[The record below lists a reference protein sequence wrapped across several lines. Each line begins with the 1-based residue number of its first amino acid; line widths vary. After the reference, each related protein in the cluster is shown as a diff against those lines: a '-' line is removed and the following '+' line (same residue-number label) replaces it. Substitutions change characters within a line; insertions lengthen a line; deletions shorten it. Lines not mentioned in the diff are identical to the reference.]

1 MAVTST
7 LSTSDHGTTTTDNSR
22 SSGKSVF
29 VRDHQR
35 VGKYQILAELGR
47 GGAASVCLAV
57 TRGKG
62 DVRKLVVLKALL
74 PELAEEPNA
83 VAAFL
88 DEARLAAQ
96 LNHPNV
102 VQTYEVGTESD
113 RHVIVM
119 EYLEGQSL
127 SRITRIARKSASAL
141 PISYHLRIV
150 AEMLQGLHYAH
161 EVKSYDGRPLKI
173 VHRDVSPQNVIV
185 TYDGQVKILDFGIAK
200 AASSSTH
207 TAAGIMKGK
216 IAYMAPEQMAGTFVD
231 RRADIYSAGCM
242 LWAAATGQKLWQD
255 ATDVQIVRAVVA
267 GRIPS
272 PKTVA
277 PECPD
282 ELERIVMRALQPD
295 PEKRYATALEMQN
308 DLELFSERSG
318 YAVKQRDL
326 GKLVSELF
334 SETRAEFN
342 EGLERELSA
351 LMSCDNL
358 LAGRDTLVDQNI
370 AISEYPPVRETSVSR
385 ETAAVVSGVHHA
397 SDAPTK
403 RRLWLGVV
411 ALLLVGTGAAAFWF
425 ARQSAKEQPQVSTAH
440 TAPSPV
446 TTEASANAVAAK
458 SDATIQFA
466 TTPTS
471 ARITLD
477 GRLLDEGVSSAVLAI
492 GDTSHEVAVEAE
504 GFHRQ
509 VQAFKVSGPT
519 TISIALTPKTERR
532 SGGRR
537 GHGGVVASPTNPA
550 ATGSPA
556 AKAPSES
563 CENPFFVDAQGI
575 KRVRPGCL

>member
-7 LSTSDHGTTTTDNSR
+7 ISTSDHGTTTTDNSR

-74 PELAEEPNA
+74 PELAEEPSA
-83 VAAFL
+83 VSAFL

-127 SRITRIARKSASAL
+127 SRVTRIARKSATAL
-141 PISYHLRIV
+141 PISYHLRII

-161 EVKSYDGRPLKI
+161 DVKSYDGRPLKI

-295 PEKRYATALEMQN
+295 PEKRYSTALEMQN
-308 DLELFSERSG
+308 DLESFSERSG
-318 YAVKQRDL
+318 FAVKQRDL

-334 SETRAEFN
+334 AETRAEFN

-358 LAGRDTLVDQNI
+358 VAGRDTLVDQNI
-370 AISEYPPVRETSVSR
+370 AISEYPPLRETSASR
-385 ETAAVVSGVHHA
+385 ETAAVVSGVHQA
-397 SDAPTK
+397 SDTPPK
-403 RRLWLGVV
+403 RSFWLGAV
-411 ALLLVGTGAAAFWF
+411 ALLLVGAAGAAFWF
-425 ARQSAKEQPQVSTAH
+425 SRQSMKEQPQTNAAST
-440 TAPSPV
+440 SPTPAV
-446 TTEASANAVAAK
+446 TGAATNAATIK
-458 SDATIQFA
+458 TDATVQFA
-466 TTPTS
+466 TTP
-471 ARITLD
+471 ADAHITLD
-477 GRLLDEGVSSAVLAI
+477 GRLLEAGATSAVIAI
-492 GDTSHEVAVEAE
+492 GDASHEVAVEAE
-504 GFHRQ
+504 GFNRH
-509 VQAFKVSGPT
+509 VQSFKVNGPM
-519 TISIALTPKTERR
+519 TISVALTPKPEKRGVGRR
-532 SGGRR
+532 S
-537 GHGGVVASPTNPA
+537 HGSVATNPTNPA
-550 ATGSPA
+550 ATGTPA
-556 AKAPSES
+556 AKTPSES